1 MAILKNSQMLPIL
14 TILTIL
20 TIFMVIILALVL
32 SYSYFNLV
40 EINTLVDSATEQ
52 NLEYELL
59 IHNNLTNSYSFN
71 VIGH

>member
-1 MAILKNSQMLPIL
+1 MAILKNSQMLP
-14 TILTIL
+14 ILTIL

>member
-1 MAILKNSQMLPIL
+1 MLPV
-14 TILTIL
+14 L

-52 NLEYELL
+52 NLEYELP